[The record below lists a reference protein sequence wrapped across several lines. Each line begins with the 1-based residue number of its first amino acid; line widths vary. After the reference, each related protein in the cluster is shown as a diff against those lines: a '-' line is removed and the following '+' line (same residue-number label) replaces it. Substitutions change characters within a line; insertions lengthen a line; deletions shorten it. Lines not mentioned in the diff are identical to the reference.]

1 MITVLSNANPSP
13 SVFGRVIGLITESNL
28 AHLAQEFRAF
38 AAYVGKDYKAA
49 RAQYPFLE
57 W

>member
-1 MITVLSNANPSP
+1 MIPVLSNANPSP
-13 SVFGRVIGLITESNL
+13 SVFGRVLGVITESRI
-28 AHLAQEFRAF
+28 AHLARGVRTL
-38 AAYVGKDYKAA
+38 AADVRKDRDAA